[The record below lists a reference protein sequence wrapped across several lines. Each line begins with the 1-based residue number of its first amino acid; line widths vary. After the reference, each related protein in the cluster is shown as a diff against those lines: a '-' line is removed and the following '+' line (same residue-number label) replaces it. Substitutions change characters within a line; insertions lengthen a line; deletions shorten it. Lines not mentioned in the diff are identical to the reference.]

1 MPTNAKPVWCPPHS
15 VKNVKEVLE
24 GITIGG
30 ILVSFLWADLDLKNI
45 GREFDRYCKGLFVRK
60 VSLVCES
67 LNHSTD
73 KPEFGNTVSSWI
85 HTKRIA
91 AVYLLV
97 RGELTSDFVTTVNL
111 GKEGQAWTQLDT

>member
-1 MPTNAKPVWCPPHS
+1 MPTNAKPVWCPH
-15 VKNVKEVLE
+15 
-24 GITIGG
+24 
-30 ILVSFLWADLDLKNI
+30 LKNI
-45 GREFDRYCKGLFVRK
+45 GREFYRYCKGLFVRK

-73 KPEFGNTVSSWI
+73 KPEFGDTWV